1 MDKTN
6 LIKRL
11 GRVAC
16 TWCLALIMV
25 AYAMPVR
32 AQQTLGN
39 VRGVVKDDTG
49 ALVSGASV
57 SILDK
62 RTNSKVTTQSTAA
75 GEFEFKN
82 LPIGSYSIT
91 VSATGFKTLTLSDV
105 VVQLNQTTD
114 LTANLAV
121 GNLSET
127 VDVSASGS
135 ELIDKTTT
143 NLAKGFEARQVVDL
157 AQTGN
162 SSLSTGISGI
172 YNLALIAP
180 NVVSSGGVGV
190 GTGGSVG
197 GQRARNNNFV
207 VDGIDNNDKSLT
219 GPQVYISPEA
229 VSEFSLLSNQYQA
242 EFARSTGGQFI
253 TVTKSGTNS
262 FHGSAYSFFLNR
274 HLNALDTQA
283 KAAGVTRDTSI
294 SDPNANPRFDNGR
307 FGGNIGG
314 PIIKDKLFFF
324 GMYERTQLGEAGG
337 AGAIETPTAAGFG
350 ILDGI
355 SGLSST
361 NLGIMKQYVP
371 PAPSQTGADHI
382 MVAGHSIP
390 IGFVNIPSP
399 AFAYN
404 NYAQG
409 NIDLTQSEKTQHKW
423 RFTFNQTRGIDTC
436 IASGQ
441 VCLPQFFASQPLD
454 TRLFSYT
461 FLHSFTSQLTNEL
474 RVAYRRYNFLVPAG
488 NKAFPGLDQFP
499 NIGLLDLGAAG
510 VNIGPDPNGPSFT
523 IENNY
528 QLVDNVSYLWRNHA
542 FKAGGDFRKSISP
555 QQFVQRERGDYQYNT
570 TELFLKDLSP
580 DHLGERNVGRSPYYG
595 NQKILFLFG
604 QDDWRIKPNLTIN
617 LGVNYAYQEVP
628 FGARQQTINSI
639 ASVPGVLEFNEPT
652 SQKHNFAPRLGLAY
666 SPNYQSGL
674 LHTLLGSDGK
684 SSLRAGFSMAYDVI
698 FDNIYILSNP
708 PEAQQTIDVPSLTT
722 QTPNFLAHGGILP
735 VLSPVT
741 DPVATRHVTGAW
753 IPDQK
758 VPYSITYTGS
768 YQREFGKDWGI
779 ELRYLGTRGVHLLT
793 QNRIN
798 RQPKVDDTHFIP
810 TFFSTPAASEL
821 AGLPTF
827 ANVFAGQS
835 SFVPRFANAGFNGS
849 NVVAFLPDGN
859 SSYNAFSAQVTHRLA
874 TGLQGS
880 AAYTWSHLID
890 DTTAE
895 VFSTVLSPRRVEDF
909 QNLRRER
916 ATSALDHR
924 QRFILSAI
932 YDVPLFRE
940 GRRLVRS
947 IAGGWSLAGTLT
959 FESGEL
965 ATVQSGVDANLNG
978 DSAGDRAIINLSGV
992 PGTSSAVHA
1001 IDSHGVTIPATLPDG
1016 SPNPALAN
1024 TVAYVANNP
1033 NAQYIQAGAGA
1044 KSNGGRNTLQLPG
1057 INNLDFSIF
1066 KNFRI
1071 SEGMKVQFR
1080 VDMYNAF
1087 NHAQFVPGSING
1099 VELTSQTA
1107 VLGLLKTGSAQFNQP
1122 DQAFSSH
1129 PRLIQLA
1136 LRFNF

>member
-1 MDKTN
+1 
-6 LIKRL
+6 
-11 GRVAC
+11 
-16 TWCLALIMV
+16 
-25 AYAMPVR
+25 MPVR

-49 ALVSGASV
+49 ALVSGATV

-62 RTNSKVTTQSTAA
+62 NTNNKVTTQSTAA

-82 LPIGSYSIT
+82 LPVGGYVVT
-91 VSATGFKTLTLSDV
+91 VSANGFKTLTLSDV

-114 LTANLAV
+114 LTAALAV

-135 ELIDKTTT
+135 ELIDRTTT
-143 NLAKGFEARQVVDL
+143 NLAKGFESRQVIDL

-162 SSLSTGISGI
+162 SSLTTGISGI

-207 VDGIDNNDKSLT
+207 VDGVDNNDKSLT

-253 TVTKSGTNS
+253 TVTKSGTNA
-262 FHGSAYSFFLNR
+262 FHGSAYGFILNR
-274 HLNALDTQA
+274 HLNALDTQQ
-283 KAAGVTRDTSI
+283 KAQGITRDTSI
-294 SDPNANPRFDNGR
+294 SNPNANPRFDVGR

-314 PIIKDKLFFF
+314 PILKDKLFFF
-324 GMYERTQLGEAGG
+324 GMYERSQLGEAGG
-337 AGAIETPTAAGFG
+337 AGAIETPTAAGFA

-355 SGLSST
+355 PGLSST
-361 NLGIMKQYVP
+361 NLGVMKQFVP
-371 PAPSQTGADHI
+371 AAPSQSGADHI
-382 MVAGHSIP
+382 MVSGRSIP
-390 IGFVNIPSP
+390 IGSVNIPSP
-399 AFAYN
+399 AFAFN
-404 NYAQG
+404 NYVQG
-409 NIDLTQSEKTQHKW
+409 NLDFTQSQSTQHKF
-423 RFTFNQTRGIDTC
+423 RFTYNQTRGIDTC

-454 TRLFSYT
+454 TRLYSYT
-461 FLHSFTSQLTNEL
+461 LLHSFTSQLTNET
-474 RVAYRRYNFLVPAG
+474 RVAFRRYNFLVPGG
-488 NKAFPGLDQFP
+488 NKTFPGLDSFP

-528 QLVDNVSYLWRNHA
+528 QLVDNVSYLWKNHA
-542 FKAGGDFRKSISP
+542 FKVGGDFRKSISP

-570 TELFLKDLSP
+570 TELFLKDMSP
-580 DHLGERNVGRSPYYG
+580 DHLGERNVGLSPYYG
-595 NQKILFLFG
+595 NQKLLFLFG
-604 QDDWRIKPNLTIN
+604 QDDWRIRPNLTLN
-617 LGVNYAYQEVP
+617 LGVNYVYQEVP

-639 ASVPGVLEFNEPT
+639 ASVPGVIEFNEPK
-652 SQKHNFAPRLGLAY
+652 SQKRNFGPRLGLAY

-674 LHTLLGSDGK
+674 LHTLLGSDNR

-722 QTPNFLAHGGILP
+722 LTPNFLAHGGILP
-735 VLSPVT
+735 ALSPVT
-741 DPVATRHVTGAW
+741 DPVATRAVTGAW

-768 YQREFGKDWGI
+768 YQREFGKDWGL
-779 ELRYLGTRGVHLLT
+779 ELRYLGTRGIHLLT

-798 RQPKVDDTHFIP
+798 RQPKVDDSHFIP
-810 TFFSTPAASEL
+810 TFLSTPSASEL

-835 SFVPRFANAGFNGS
+835 SFVPRFADAGFNGS
-849 NVVAFLPDGN
+849 NVVAFLPNGN
-859 SSYNAFSAQVTHRLA
+859 STYNAFSAQVTHRLA
-874 TGLQGS
+874 NGLQGS

-924 QRFILSAI
+924 QRFILSGI
-932 YDVPLFRE
+932 YDVPLFRD
-940 GRRLVRS
+940 GRHWVTS

-965 ATVQSGVDANLNG
+965 ATVQSGVDSNLNG
-978 DSAGDRAIINLSGV
+978 DSAGDRAIINLNGAT
-992 PGTSSAVHA
+992 GTSSSVHA
-1001 IDSHGVTIPATLPDG
+1001 VDRNGAVVPNG
-1016 SPNPALAN
+1016 SP
-1024 TVAYVANNP
+1024 TVVAYVADNP
-1033 NAQYIQAGAGA
+1033 NAQYIQAGPGA

-1071 SEGMKVQFR
+1071 REGMKLQFR

-1087 NHAQFVPGSING
+1087 NHPQFVPGSING

-1129 PRLIQLA
+1129 PRFIQLG
-1136 LRFNF
+1136 LRFSF

>member
-1 MDKTN
+1 M
-6 LIKRL
+6 
-11 GRVAC
+11 VCA
-16 TWCLALIMV
+16 WCLALITIV
-25 AYAMPVR
+25 YATPVR

-39 VRGVVKDDTG
+39 VRGVVKDETG
-49 ALVSGASV
+49 ALVSGATV
-57 SILDK
+57 TILDK
-62 RTNSKVTTQSTAA
+62 RTNNKLTTQSTAA

-82 LPIGSYSIT
+82 LLIGSYFVT
-91 VSATGFKTLTLSDV
+91 VAATGFKTLTLSDV

-114 LTANLAV
+114 ISATLAV
-121 GNLSET
+121 GNVSET

-135 ELIDKTTT
+135 ELVDKTTT

-162 SSLSTGISGI
+162 SSLTTGISGI

-180 NVVSSGGVGV
+180 NVVSTGGLGV

-207 VDGIDNNDKSLT
+207 VDGIDNNDKSIT

-253 TVTKSGTNS
+253 TVTKSGTNQ
-262 FHGSAYSFFLNR
+262 FHGSAYGFFLNR
-274 HLNALDTQA
+274 HLNALDTQQ
-283 KAAGVTRDTSI
+283 KAQGITRDTSI

-314 PIIKDKLFFF
+314 PILKDKLFFF

-337 AGAIETPTAAGFG
+337 AGAIETPTAAGFA

-371 PAPSQTGADHI
+371 AAPSQSGSDHI
-382 MVAGHSIP
+382 TVLGHNIP
-390 IGFVNIPSP
+390 IGNVNIPSP

-404 NYAQG
+404 NYVQG
-409 NIDLTQSEKTQHKW
+409 NVDFTQSDKTQHKW
-423 RFTFNQTRGIDTC
+423 RFTFNQHRGIDTC
-436 IASGQ
+436 VASGQ
-441 VCLPQFFASQPLD
+441 VCLPQFFALQPID
-454 TRLFSYT
+454 SRLFSYT
-461 FLHSFTSQLTNEL
+461 LLHSFTSQLTNEM

-488 NKAFPGLDQFP
+488 DKSFPGLDQFP

-510 VNIGPDPNGPSFT
+510 VNIGPDPNGPQSN

-528 QLVDNVSYLWRNHA
+528 QLVDNVSYLWRNHS
-542 FKAGGDFRKSISP
+542 FKAGGDFRKLISP

-570 TELFLKDLSP
+570 TELFLRDLSP

-595 NQKILFLFG
+595 NQKLLFLFA
-604 QDDWRIKPNLTIN
+604 QDDWRIKPNLTLN

-628 FGARQQTINSI
+628 FGARQQTLNSI
-639 ASVPGVLEFNEPT
+639 ASVPGVLEFNEPR
-652 SQKHNFAPRLGLAY
+652 SQKLNFAPRLGVAY
-666 SPNYQSGL
+666 SPAYQSGP
-674 LHTLLGSDGK
+674 LHWLFGSDNK

-741 DPVATRHVTGAW
+741 DPAATRAVTGAW

-768 YQREFGKDWGI
+768 FQREFGKNWGI

-810 TFFSTPAASEL
+810 TFLSTPSASEL
-821 AGLPTF
+821 SGLPAF
-827 ANVFAGQS
+827 ANVFAGAS

-849 NVVAFLPDGN
+849 NVVAFLPNGN

-874 TGLQGS
+874 NNLQGS

-924 QRFILSAI
+924 QRFVLSAI

-940 GRRLVRS
+940 GNRLVSS

-965 ATVQSGVDANLNG
+965 ATVQSGVDSNLNG
-978 DSAGDRAIINLSGV
+978 DSAGDRAIINPGGV
-992 PGTSSAVHA
+992 TGTSSTVHA
-1001 IDSHGVTIPATLPDG
+1001 VDRNGATVPNG
-1016 SPNPALAN
+1016 SP
-1024 TVAYVANNP
+1024 TVVAYVADNP
-1033 NAQYIQAGAGA
+1033 SAQYIQAGPGA
-1044 KSNGGRNTLQLPG
+1044 RTNGGRNTLQLPG

-1071 SEGMKVQFR
+1071 SEAMKVQFR